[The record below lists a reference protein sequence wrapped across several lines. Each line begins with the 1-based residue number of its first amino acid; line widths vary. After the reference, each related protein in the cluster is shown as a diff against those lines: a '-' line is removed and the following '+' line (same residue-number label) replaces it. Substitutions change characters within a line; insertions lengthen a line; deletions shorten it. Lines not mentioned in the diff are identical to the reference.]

1 MQKRHHTLYDAFFVD
16 VALIL
21 GDMDL
26 LYQKI
31 LAREYGLFKAATVGA
46 VALVLDNVE
55 KLIAFVTF
63 GHAGDDIYHKL
74 RVLEPCVLND
84 DGVDILHILGDDQR
98 ELADIQH
105 YLGNLLDVV
114 FLGKIGDGLDH

>member
-1 MQKRHHTLYDAFFVD
+1 MPEDFYIVT
-16 VALIL
+16 LIL
-21 GDMDL
+21 GDVDL

-31 LAREYGLFKAATVGA
+31 LAREYGLLKAAAVGT
-46 VALVLDNVE
+46 VALVLDHVE
-55 KLIAFVTF
+55 KLVALVTF
-63 GHAGDDIYHKL
+63 GHAGDNIYHKL

-98 ELADIQH
+98 KLADIQH
-105 YLGNLLDVV
+105 YLGYLLDAV